1 MTIQKTFLLPVFVAI
16 LCGCQSAAL
25 DLPVDAEIRADQDLV
40 VDPQEI
46 VLVTPSPA
54 AARSLIRKAVPLGYR
69 VSAEDTLGGLD
80 LIMLTLRIP
89 PGQDG
94 GSAIRELERL
104 EPSVTAGVN
113 HAYAP
118 QATQTDRRTY
128 APQLMGWDPGGCEA
142 LTAIGV
148 LDTAIS
154 SELPASVHRADF
166 SRNRSLH
173 EPAGHGTAIVELL
186 HMPGLLE
193 NVDVFHADIVSPS
206 GTLGE
211 VASVDS
217 MLRGLNWLI
226 VSDVHLINISLS
238 GPYNKI
244 LDRAFQ
250 SAERNGVI
258 VVAASGND
266 GPDRSVRYPAGFS
279 STLAVTAID
288 ADADIYDNAVRGEE
302 IDFSAPGVDVYVDL
316 ASDGRFLTGTSIAA
330 PFVTMRIAGDAE
342 TASLGSVDEV
352 RAILSKSSSDL
363 GAAGHDTTFG
373 HGLISAPPAC
383 RNDGAHTL
391 NSAFIDR

>member
-1 MTIQKTFLLPVFVAI
+1 MTIHKVLILPILTAV
-16 LCGCQSAAL
+16 LCGCHTAAL

-46 VLVTPSPA
+46 VVVTPSPA
-54 AARSLIRKAVPLGYR
+54 EARSLIRKAVPLGYR

-80 LIMLTLRIP
+80 LVMLTLRIP

-118 QATQTDRRTY
+118 QATETDRKTY
-128 APQLMGWDPGGCEA
+128 APQLLDWDPAGCEA
-142 LTAIGV
+142 QTAIGV

-154 SELPASVHRADF
+154 PKIPVSVHRADF
-166 SRNRSLH
+166 SRDTSSS
-173 EPAGHGTAIVELL
+173 EPASHGTAIVELL
-186 HMPGLLE
+186 HMPGMLE
-193 NVDVFHADIVSPS
+193 NVEVFHADIVSPS
-206 GTLGE
+206 GALGE

-226 VSDVHLINISLS
+226 ESDVHLVNISLS

-288 ADADIYDNAVRGEE
+288 ADTDVYHNAVRGEA
-302 IDFSAPGVDVYVDL
+302 IDFSAPGVDVYVEL
-316 ASDGRFLTGTSIAA
+316 VSDGRFLTGTSIAA

-352 RAILSKSSSDL
+352 RAILSRSSSDL
-363 GAAGHDTTFG
+363 GIEGHDTTFG

-383 RNDGAHTL
+383 RSYGAQT
-391 NSAFIDR
+391 R